1 MGDSK
6 YIVKETLLQNLKMC
20 FSCYRVN
27 GEDGR
32 WLLMGDVS
40 ISSHTKFSHGLCP
53 DCCKKMKINLK
64 EITIIPNIF
73 KHQPSN

>member
-6 YIVKETLLQNLKMC
+6 NKVEENLPQILKMC

-27 GEDGR
+27 GEGGK

-53 DCCKKMKINLK
+53 DCCKKMKMTLK
-64 EITIIPNIF
+64 EITAIQYI
-73 KHQPSN
+73 

>member
-1 MGDSK
+1 MGDSE
-6 YIVKETLLQNLKMC
+6 YIFEETLPQNLKMC

-32 WLLMGDVS
+32 WLLMGSVS

-53 DCCKKMKINLK
+53 NCCKKMKMTLK
-64 EITIIPNIF
+64 EITAIQDI
-73 KHQPSN
+73 